1 MLDTAPDLVWQ
12 WGQRCR
18 CAVQAESASAAHM
31 QTCRAASATSAMPSS
46 WGRLHLELVVCE
58 LLHSL
63 HNGKADDILH
73 KGQEGACR
81 ATSTA

>member
-1 MLDTAPDLVWQ
+1 
-12 WGQRCR
+12 
-18 CAVQAESASAAHM
+18 M

-81 ATSTA
+81 ATSTASVTAQQQTEQPRQPHH